1 MEGKPKRNG
10 YGLNPSIEMI
20 LSTLRELDIKEF
32 YAPVVGKPLTI
43 VTNTTQN
50 LLSLVTIMAYALV
63 VYRNPKHIS
72 YSVNHRLLCFSNIR
86 CNIEYDDSFLDT
98 FRNLSLTR
106 IIELILFPNIFSFYE
121 VLSYY
126 FFCRSISCTLD
137 SDIPI

>member
-50 LLSLVTIMAYALV
+50 LLSLVTIMSYALV

-86 CNIEYDDSFLDT
+86 CNIEYDDSLLDT
-98 FRNLSLTR
+98 FRNLSFH
-106 IIELILFPNIFSFYE
+106 IYSNLIVAFSG
-121 VLSYY
+121 
-126 FFCRSISCTLD
+126 TD
-137 SDIPI
+137 S